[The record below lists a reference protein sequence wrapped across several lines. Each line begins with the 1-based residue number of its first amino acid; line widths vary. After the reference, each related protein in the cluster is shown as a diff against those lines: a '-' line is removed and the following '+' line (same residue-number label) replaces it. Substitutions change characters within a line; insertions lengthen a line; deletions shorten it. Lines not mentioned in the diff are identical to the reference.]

1 MGLIA
6 SPVPSRDRRERSG
19 ACDCVT
25 LLASSPMIRL
35 FKVSIPSSAVV
46 LVISDAVLLF
56 SCYLFAAWLTIDI
69 PLVKF
74 LFEQS
79 GYWHIAFVMGVIML
93 VLYFNDLYEDY
104 QVSSRIELI
113 QQFCLAVGIAFL
125 LQSLVSYAQ
134 WGVLLPKYVMVY
146 GSVLALI
153 ILPLWRMFFTA
164 LASSSLGAQ
173 KLLFLGVSPAVREIA
188 SYLKEHPE
196 FGLASV
202 GYLEGGYLDSA
213 SEIPGMK
220 RLGSIA
226 QLDEV
231 LAEQQPSR
239 VVVGLDPLA
248 PASLPVER
256 LLELRLGG
264 LEIEEASATYEMVF
278 RRVSTRDMPPSHLIF
293 SQEMSPRP
301 AGVALKSTYS
311 LVLGL
316 VAFLVTL
323 PVMAMVAMIVKFTSG
338 GPVMQREQCAG
349 LNGTQFAVLKFRST
363 AKWLR
368 RLRLDELPQ
377 LFNVVRGEMAIVG
390 PRPERPEFAAVLEEE
405 IPYYRQRL
413 CVKPGITGWAQI
425 NEKGGA
431 IEDTIQKLEFDRYY
445 IKNLSLA
452 LDAYIMFHALK
463 TTLLGR

>member
-1 MGLIA
+1 
-6 SPVPSRDRRERSG
+6 
-19 ACDCVT
+19 
-25 LLASSPMIRL
+25 MIRL

-69 PLVKF
+69 PLVTF

-93 VLYFNDLYEDY
+93 VLYFNDLYEQY
-104 QVSSRIELI
+104 QVRSRIELI
-113 QQFCLAVGIAFL
+113 QQFCLALGVAFL

-134 WGVLLPKYVMVY
+134 WGVLLPKFVMVY

-153 ILPLWRMFFTA
+153 LLPLWRMFFTA
-164 LASSSLGAQ
+164 LASSSLGAR

-196 FGLASV
+196 FGLTSI
-202 GYLEGGYLDSA
+202 GYLDSA
-213 SEIPGMK
+213 GEIPGMT

-231 LAEQQPSR
+231 LAELHPSR

-264 LEIEEASATYEMVF
+264 LEIEEAAATYEMVF

-293 SQEMSPRP
+293 AQEMSPR
-301 AGVALKSTYS
+301 AASVALQSAYS

-316 VAFLVTL
+316 VAFLITL
-323 PVMAMVAMIVKFTSG
+323 PVMAIVALIVKFTSG
-338 GPVMQREQCAG
+338 GQVIQREQCAG
-349 LNGTQFAVLKFRST
+349 LNGAQFAVLKFRST

-390 PRPERPEFAAVLEEE
+390 PRPERPEFAAALEEK

-425 NEKGGA
+425 NEKSSDA

>member
-1 MGLIA
+1 MEGI
-6 SPVPSRDRRERSG
+6 
-19 ACDCVT
+19 CVT
-25 LLASSPMIRL
+25 LLASGPMIRL

-69 PLVKF
+69 PLVTF
-74 LFEQS
+74 LFEQN
-79 GYWHIAFVMGVIML
+79 GYWHIAFVMAVIML
-93 VLYFNDLYEDY
+93 GLYFNDLYENY
-104 QVSSRIELI
+104 QVRSRIELI
-113 QQFCLAVGIAFL
+113 QQFCLALGIAFL
-125 LQSLVSYAQ
+125 LQSLISYAQ

-153 ILPLWRMFFTA
+153 VVPLWRMFFTA

-188 SYLKEHPE
+188 AYLEEHPE
-196 FGLASV
+196 FGLASI
-202 GYLEGGYLDSA
+202 GYLDSVN
-213 SEIPGMK
+213 EIPGMTK
-220 RLGSIA
+220 LGSFH

-231 LAEQQPSR
+231 LAEHHPSR

-248 PASLPVER
+248 PESLPVER
-256 LLELRLGG
+256 LLELRLSG

-278 RRVSTRDMPPSHLIF
+278 RRVSTTDMPPSHLIF
-293 SQEMSPRP
+293 SKEMSPR
-301 AGVALKSTYS
+301 AASVTLQSAYSVA
-311 LVLGL
+311 LGL
-316 VAFLVTL
+316 VALVAML
-323 PVMAMVAMIVKFTSG
+323 PVMAIVALIVKLTSR
-338 GPVMQREQCAG
+338 GPVIQREQCAG
-349 LNGTQFAVLKFRST
+349 LNSTQFGVLKFRST

-390 PRPERPEFAAVLEEE
+390 PRPERPEFAAVLEEK

-425 NEKGGA
+425 NEKDNGE